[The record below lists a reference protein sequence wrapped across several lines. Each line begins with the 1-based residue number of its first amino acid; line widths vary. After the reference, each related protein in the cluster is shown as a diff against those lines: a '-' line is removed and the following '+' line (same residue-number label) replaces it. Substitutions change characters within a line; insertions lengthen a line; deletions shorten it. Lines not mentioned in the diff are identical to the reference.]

1 MTAARKLW
9 TDEHQSQLRQAR
21 LDAGVSDV
29 AFARDN
35 AITLRHLK
43 QLEEGGSTAFYSES
57 IKFDTGVKLLKRL
70 GVEPVAMEEP
80 TGPSSQDEQ
89 ASSTPSAGTDAIG
102 LDGQVVDESRSDSS
116 PTKRVPYVVM
126 SLAGLA
132 LIVAG
137 ISLIPSIHQPGATQ
151 GMAQTHVTSVAPS
164 AEVRATAAVADESN
178 AVKSHEPLPV
188 GMVVGQAP
196 LAPTT
201 TAQPSVTEPCQASG
215 APQTIVPSQPS
226 KSADYVYVTAVSD
239 VILCVRDAAGQITRK
254 NLQGGQSFNV
264 PGRQPF
270 ELTADKLDQLRV
282 FFQGQRIW
290 FDAGATRLRLTAATA
305 ID

>member
-9 TDEHQSQLRQAR
+9 TDEHQRQLRQAR

-43 QLEEGGSTAFYSES
+43 QLEEGGATAFYSES

-80 TGPSSQDEQ
+80 TSPSSQDEQ
-89 ASSTPSAGTDAIG
+89 TSSTPSAGTDSIG
-102 LDGQVVDESRSDSS
+102 LDGQAVDESSADAS

-132 LIVAG
+132 VIVAG

-151 GMAQTHVTSVAPS
+151 GIAQAHVTPVAPS
-164 AEVRATAAVADESN
+164 AEVRATTAVSDESN
-178 AVKSHEPLPV
+178 AVKSHETLPV
-188 GMVVGQAP
+188 GRMVDQASP
-196 LAPTT
+196 APTT
-201 TAQPSVTEPCQASG
+201 TVQALSTEPCEASG

-239 VILCVRDAAGQITRK
+239 VTLCVRDAAGQITRK
-254 NLQGGQSFNV
+254 TLQGGQSFNV

-290 FDAGATRLRLTAATA
+290 FDAGASRLRLTAATTS
-305 ID
+305 D